1 MLDQLTE
8 AFERV
13 DNKVR
18 FILAVVNGEL
28 LINNRKKSDILSELR
43 EKEYKPFPP
52 ASSKKQH
59 NSGATTDDDDEDQ
72 DAKESS
78 KDYDYL
84 LSMPLWNLTLEK
96 VKKLKKE
103 RAEKNDQ
110 LNTPA
115 TAETDIWL
123 EDLSAIEDAWEKS
136 KAEKAKNDKES
147 ARLRRMSQGG
157 KKKKGS
163 RGKKKVAK
171 KKVIKD
177 DSDEEDE
184 WCPPAAKSKSKKT
197 KPAAKEKKAA
207 KVTAVPWRLP
217 PKKPAVKK
225 P

>member
-1 MLDQLTE
+1 
-8 AFERV
+8 
-13 DNKVR
+13 
-18 FILAVVNGEL
+18 
-28 LINNRKKSDILSELR
+28 
-43 EKEYKPFPP
+43 
-52 ASSKKQH
+52 
-59 NSGATTDDDDEDQ
+59 
-72 DAKESS
+72 
-78 KDYDYL
+78 
-84 LSMPLWNLTLEK
+84 MPLWNLTLEK

-110 LNTPA
+110 LNTLRA

-184 WCPPAAKSKSKKT
+184 WCPPAAKSKTKKT
-197 KPAAKEKKAA
+197 KAAAKKKKAA
-207 KVTAVPWRLP
+207 KVTAVPVAP
-217 PKKPAVKK
+217 AAKEKPAVRSRDQAKAWIEGLRISGQHAGQ
-225 P
+225 